1 MLFPHVSETRVGCG
15 AWGGLGAGCSPFLG
29 GSVRRGRGDAACY
42 VVVRESRG
50 TPRQVGSSGTRVLS
64 SIGYCAPP
72 RYLIGARCY
81 WNMSSSL
88 NGSDAMSVSNA
99 LLFSPTRPNLTTI
112 SSWAAPSHRAVA
124 AGLHRCTVSHCWAST
139 LRRAN
144 GRPPSWSRSWSRPRS
159 ARIFEI
165 LKSRIVVSVS
175 RYNYREAGCEARR
188 RVGYTGKDE

>member
-1 MLFPHVSETRVGCG
+1 M
-15 AWGGLGAGCSPFLG
+15 G

-72 RYLIGARCY
+72 RYLIGACCY

-144 GRPPSWSRSWSRPRS
+144 GRPPSWSRSSASAKRLLSRGTHDALVDHAGLRVELISQLSERPCRCTPCMYTQGLLFGGQLRVDSDRGHSTGIIWS
-159 ARIFEI
+159 I
-165 LKSRIVVSVS
+165 
-175 RYNYREAGCEARR
+175 
-188 RVGYTGKDE
+188 